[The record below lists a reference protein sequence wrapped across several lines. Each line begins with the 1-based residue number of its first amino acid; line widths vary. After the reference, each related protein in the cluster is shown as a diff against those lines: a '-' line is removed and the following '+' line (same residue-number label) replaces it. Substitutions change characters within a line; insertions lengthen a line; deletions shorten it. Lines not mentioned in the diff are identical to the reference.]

1 MPAIG
6 LGTWRSDRSQVSK
19 AVETTLRAGYRAG
32 VRASGVPREEIWHAR
47 QCVDK
52 SLRNIGHDYF
62 DMYLINWPYSRDA
75 ENPAMQKLV
84 DEGRVRN
91 IGVSNFGI
99 QHPEKLLN
107 SPSTDL
113 INQIELHPC
122 NPSPKLVAYNTSKGI
137 HTEAY
142 SVLYCN
148 EALLNIV
155 EAKEK
160 TPKQVLLQWG
170 LQKGWRVVPKSVT
183 RWRVESNL
191 DLDDSERAELDRIEE
206 RFEAVND
213 GFLTISSIKGDLERK

>member
-1 MPAIG
+1 M
-6 LGTWRSDRSQVSK
+6 
-19 AVETTLRAGYRAG
+19 
-32 VRASGVPREEIWHAR
+32 
-47 QCVDK
+47 
-52 SLRNIGHDYF
+52 
-62 DMYLINWPYSRDA
+62 
-75 ENPAMQKLV
+75 
-84 DEGRVRN
+84 
-91 IGVSNFGI
+91 
-99 QHPEKLLN
+99 
-107 SPSTDL
+107 
-113 INQIELHPC
+113 
-122 NPSPKLVAYNTSKGI
+122 AYNTSKGI

-213 GFLTISSIKGDLERK
+213 GFLTIRYSLGMMSKSLWQVLIKGDLERK